1 MRENTP
7 FSEMIDTETDDDG
20 VQCTYR
26 SILVNNLGD
35 EQDQFTAAF
44 RGNHLSKNGGDARL
58 GYALIQLTPHQAWN
72 ALKAA
77 TRCALCGFVFK
88 NRRQK
93 KLDHDHVT
101 GKFRGV
107 VCAGCNILL
116 GYFDK
121 LAREGWAQ
129 KVQIYLDR
137 V

>member
-44 RGNHLSKNGGDARL
+44 RGNH
-58 GYALIQLTPHQAWN
+58 
-72 ALKAA
+72 
-77 TRCALCGFVFK
+77 
-88 NRRQK
+88 
-93 KLDHDHVT
+93 
-101 GKFRGV
+101 
-107 VCAGCNILL
+107 
-116 GYFDK
+116 
-121 LAREGWAQ
+121 AREGWAQ